1 MELFLKLCLNLIKLG
16 YVKSR
21 EIIYIVRIQSNGYYD
36 FFKTL
41 FVFTEVVLN
50 GIELFHVQWASDLDK
65 WYPLKKFSV
74 KIVVSLRGRLINTAP
89 KADSYLHLIQS
100 HYLPRYDGIHAVC
113 NNILFNAEIAFTQ
126 TNVRKRVVYSGINLG
141 CFEFNASNKNSSN
154 LLLTV
159 GRCNW
164 IKGLMYSIDAYSELL
179 DLGVLNV
186 SYEIVGIEPEGN
198 YEEIIYR
205 VNDKT
210 LKNKIVLTPHLGED
224 ELKMKMNSARILIVP
239 SVMEGI
245 ANVAIEAM
253 ALGLLVVS
261 SNVGGMSELIDS
273 GKNGWLYDVR
283 NSSDLA
289 KLLVEIM
296 SLNNEELNLI
306 RINARNTIENK
317 FNNSLMITNML
328 SLYEDVCT

>member
-1 MELFLKLCLNLIKLG
+1 
-16 YVKSR
+16 
-21 EIIYIVRIQSNGYYD
+21 
-36 FFKTL
+36 
-41 FVFTEVVLN
+41 
-50 GIELFHVQWASDLDK
+50 
-65 WYPLKKFSV
+65 
-74 KIVVSLRGRLINTAP
+74 
-89 KADSYLHLIQS
+89 
-100 HYLPRYDGIHAVC
+100 
-113 NNILFNAEIAFTQ
+113 
-126 TNVRKRVVYSGINLG
+126 
-141 CFEFNASNKNSSN
+141 
-154 LLLTV
+154 
-159 GRCNW
+159 
-164 IKGLMYSIDAYSELL
+164 MYSIDAYSELL